1 MKRTVCMLCVIAVI
15 GAVFA
20 ACDMTDP
27 IIGEWVEK
35 NSPKNGYTFQDDG
48 VCYVTRN
55 GKNVQSFSYE
65 TKDGQIFVN
74 GTAMYEYEFKDGN
87 LILYSIINGKV
98 YRDKGGVY
106 IRKQG

>member
-1 MKRTVCMLCVIAVI
+1 L
-15 GAVFA
+15 G
-20 ACDMTDP
+20 
-27 IIGEWVEK
+27 
-35 NSPKNGYTFQDDG
+35 Q
-48 VCYVTRN
+48 RN
-55 GKNVQSFSYE
+55 RIK
-65 TKDGQIFVN
+65 TKGRQIFVN